1 MRRLVGLLMLTV
13 VFAIVKAIMI
23 GLAIALFLVLAYA
36 FLTRPGETL
45 LLLGVLALIGLA
57 MARPVASIIT
67 LGVVSVV
74 AMVAD
79 ARGKP
84 RRQRLLSDSREHP

>member
-1 MRRLVGLLMLTV
+1 MRRLVGLLMLAI
-13 VFAIVKAIMI
+13 VFAIAKAIMI

-36 FLTRPGETL
+36 FLTRPVETL
-45 LLLGVLALIGLA
+45 LFIGVLALVCVA
-57 MARPVASIIT
+57 MARPTASIIT

-79 ARGKP
+79 ARAKG
-84 RRQRLLSDSREHP
+84 RRQPVLSDSREHH